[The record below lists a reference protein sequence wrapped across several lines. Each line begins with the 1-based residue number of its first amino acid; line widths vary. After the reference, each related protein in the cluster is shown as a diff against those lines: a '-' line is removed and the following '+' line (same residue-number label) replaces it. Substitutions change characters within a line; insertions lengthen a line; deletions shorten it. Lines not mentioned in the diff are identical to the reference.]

1 MSAFTLSSSYDARPF
16 WVAVAISLVLHIA
29 VLAGVR
35 FVVPNP
41 EKFVNT
47 VALDVVLVN
56 SKSAQAPEKP
66 DVLAQTN
73 LDGGGNTDEPKQ
85 RAATPLP
92 PQANDTPNNAL
103 TIKQARQKSLETES
117 DRLARQLRL
126 PGEGPTEQVERKPAP
141 VQNFDRSAL
150 LEQAKDIARLEGEI
164 AERHRA
170 YQTRPRR
177 AFVGGR
183 AREARFARYVED
195 WRLKIE
201 RVGNLNYPQAAR
213 DQAIYGSLILSVE
226 IRADGSLAR
235 VKIDRSSGEDVLDE
249 AAKNIVKLAAPY
261 SRFPEELARDYDT
274 LTIVR
279 TWSFTRENQLA
290 TSGRD

>member
-1 MSAFTLSSSYDARPF
+1 M
-16 WVAVAISLVLHIA
+16 
-29 VLAGVR
+29 
-35 FVVPNP
+35 
-41 EKFVNT
+41 
-47 VALDVVLVN
+47 
-56 SKSAQAPEKP
+56 
-66 DVLAQTN
+66 
-73 LDGGGNTDEPKQ
+73 
-85 RAATPLP
+85 
-92 PQANDTPNNAL
+92 
-103 TIKQARQKSLETES
+103 
-117 DRLARQLRL
+117 
-126 PGEGPTEQVERKPAP
+126 
-141 VQNFDRSAL
+141 
-150 LEQAKDIARLEGEI
+150 
-164 AERHRA
+164 
-170 YQTRPRR
+170 
-177 AFVGGR
+177 
-183 AREARFARYVED
+183 
-195 WRLKIE
+195 KIE